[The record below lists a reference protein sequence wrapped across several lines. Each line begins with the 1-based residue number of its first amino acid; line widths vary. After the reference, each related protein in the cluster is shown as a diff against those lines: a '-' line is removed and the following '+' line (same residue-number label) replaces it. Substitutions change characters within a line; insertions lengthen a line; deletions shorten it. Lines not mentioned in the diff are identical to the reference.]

1 MTEKSMLDLEPFV
14 QLLNRETA
22 LGEVALAILRTEPVT
37 AWPRYFA
44 TQAGWRSY
52 GVFRALLS
60 YAHELLDSDP
70 RLALTVTTFV
80 VAQVNDIDSVP
91 GSVVLAALIR
101 GLALKEHANV
111 LNALGKYNEANE
123 ASGRAVDI
131 FNGMPALEIDVAS
144 ASLTRAISLHNLGN
158 TREALE
164 LIMKSVRLFGKHAQ
178 PRGYLVSLQVCGGI
192 LVDLEEYEA
201 ARDAYTVA
209 RKIAEE
215 LNEPR
220 EVARMINNIAQ
231 CNVRLGELDRGEQ
244 QLQQAFR
251 LFSKEQMDTEMIRTI
266 GGLARILHKRGAL
279 EAAISTFQNVYVDM
293 LHYGM
298 LIPAAQ
304 VLVELTDVV
313 TELRGNVEWAHD
325 ECAKLAEEY
334 GDFEVPPN
342 VRSAMAF
349 VQRETTAARSVEQ
362 VREALHYVQAFF
374 RYLMSSPLAPFAV
387 PA

>member
-1 MTEKSMLDLEPFV
+1 MTHKSTLRPFLE
-14 QLLNRETA
+14 LLNRETA
-22 LGEVALAILRTEPVT
+22 MGEAALAILRTDPVT

-44 TQAGWRSY
+44 TQPSWRSY

-70 RLALTVTTFV
+70 RLALAVTTFV
-80 VAQVNDIDSVP
+80 VTQVNDIDSVP
-91 GSVVLAALIR
+91 GSVVLAAYIR
-101 GLALKEHANV
+101 GLALKEHGNV
-111 LNALGKYNEANE
+111 LNALGKFKEAE
-123 ASGRAVDI
+123 KASSDAVDI
-131 FNGMPALEIDVAS
+131 FNGMPALAIDVA
-144 ASLTRAISLHNLGN
+144 AANLTRAISLHNLGK
-158 TREALE
+158 TREALD
-164 LIMKSVRLFGKHAQ
+164 LVMKSVRLFGEHAQ
-178 PRGYLVSLQVCGGI
+178 PRGYLVSLQVCGGF
-192 LVDLEEYEA
+192 LVDLEEYAA

-215 LNEPR
+215 LNDPR

-231 CNVRLGELDRGEQ
+231 CNVRLDELDLGEQ

-251 LFSKEQMDTEMIRTI
+251 LFSKEQMDTEMIRTV

-313 TELRGNVEWAHD
+313 TELRENVDWAHD

-334 GDFEVPPN
+334 CDFDVSPN
-342 VRSAMAF
+342 VREAMAF

-374 RYLMSSPLAPFAV
+374 RYLIASPSAPFAV

>member
-1 MTEKSMLDLEPFV
+1 MSHKSMLRPFV
-14 QLLNRETA
+14 QLLNREKA
-22 LGEVALAILRTEPVT
+22 LGEVALEILRTEPVT
-37 AWPRYFA
+37 AWPQYLA
-44 TQAGWRSY
+44 TQPGWRSY
-52 GVFRALLS
+52 GVSRALLS
-60 YAHELLDSDP
+60 YAHELLDNDP
-70 RLALTVTTFV
+70 RLALAVTTFV
-80 VAQVNDIDSVP
+80 GAQVNDIDSVP
-91 GSVVLAALIR
+91 GSSVLAPLIR
-101 GLALKEHANV
+101 GLAWKEHANA
-111 LNALGKYNEANE
+111 LNALGRYAEASE
-123 ASGRAVDI
+123 ASGRALDI
-131 FNGMPALEIDVAS
+131 FNGMPALGIDVAS

-158 TREALE
+158 TREALD
-164 LIMKSVRLFGKHAQ
+164 LIMKSVRLFGEHAQ
-178 PRGYLVSLQVCGGI
+178 PRGYLTSLQVCGGI
-192 LVDLEEYEA
+192 LVDLEEYAA

-215 LNEPR
+215 LNDPR
-220 EVARMINNIAQ
+220 EAARTINNTAQ
-231 CNVRLGELDRGEQ
+231 CNVRMGELDLGEQ

-251 LFSKEQMDTEMIRTI
+251 LFSKEHMDSEMIRTV
-266 GGLARILHKRGAL
+266 GGLARILHKRGLL

-325 ECAKLAEEY
+325 ECAKLAEAY
-334 GDFEVPPN
+334 GDFDLPPN

-349 VQRETTAARSVEQ
+349 VQRETTASRSVEQ

-374 RYLMSSPLAPFAV
+374 KYLLASPSAPFAV